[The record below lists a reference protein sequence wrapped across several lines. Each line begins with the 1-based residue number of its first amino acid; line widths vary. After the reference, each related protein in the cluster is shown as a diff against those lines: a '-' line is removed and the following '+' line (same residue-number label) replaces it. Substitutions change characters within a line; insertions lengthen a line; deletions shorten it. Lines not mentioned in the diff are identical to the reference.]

1 MIIRLLDIMTEYIP
15 ILTTLSFFTLIYI
28 SSIIYALEFN
38 VNIMSSRCI
47 LIAFAYLSI
56 IYATL
61 VTLYIILR
69 LNYFDSV
76 IEHIK
81 SIPILIYPFLIF
93 TFFLLVFYSVVIHY
107 DEPYLAKVAKSLWLG
122 FPGEDEAKYYLLKS
136 LLWSGLNSYSDIFDY
151 NIGIF
156 IEWSIFLLLVVPLFK
171 RTGNHIVLVLI
182 LILFFSPQ
190 TYFTSSYSDG
200 SYAIFLTIIFFTSLK
215 FLRGKSNWHEL
226 VGPLFLLS
234 VSKADSIYTITVFFL
249 AIISVFILSYIIKSA
264 QTQRF
269 QLRSIGAL
277 LLSFILIIFFNL
289 LLKDTLSTTAKKH
302 RTHFIQKNLEQTKIV
317 EEKRFSPVD
326 VKNVQQKKT
335 IQINILEVFSNF
347 LLKLKKSLWAL
358 FPGFGDLYS
367 FSVFIPIW
375 LIYKYREFTNKE
387 KVAAQL
393 FFVFYVG
400 IFLYI
405 NLAYVLFFS
414 KSETDLAHIPSFM
427 RYLSR
432 TMLIPMVLVYSFY
445 NARYDLTK
453 FLNDWRVWF
462 LYLIALPLVSY
473 TQIWRIYSPLQHT
486 QHKEIKNSIQQ
497 CGIDFSKYDETNYHF
512 IDQTAVGQTAI
523 IARMYVYPNSMIGG
537 PCIGER
543 NDNYCYPN
551 IKNHNNWMSYMALYG
566 TKYAIVH
573 KTNDYFV
580 NNLWPKNT
588 EIPSTPFCV
597 RVKDWKIINHGKTK

>member
-56 IYATL
+56 MASWVFMIPLSTGLSIYATL

-234 VSKADSIYTITVFFL
+234 VSKADSIYTITVLIFVFHSWTKL
-249 AIISVFILSYIIKSA
+249 GVSRRLQVAI
-264 QTQRF
+264 
-269 QLRSIGAL
+269 
-277 LLSFILIIFFNL
+277 
-289 LLKDTLSTTAKKH
+289 
-302 RTHFIQKNLEQTKIV
+302 
-317 EEKRFSPVD
+317 
-326 VKNVQQKKT
+326 
-335 IQINILEVFSNF
+335 
-347 LLKLKKSLWAL
+347 
-358 FPGFGDLYS
+358 YS
-367 FSVFIPIW
+367 F
-375 LIYKYREFTNKE
+375 
-387 KVAAQL
+387 
-393 FFVFYVG
+393 
-400 IFLYI
+400 
-405 NLAYVLFFS
+405 
-414 KSETDLAHIPSFM
+414 
-427 RYLSR
+427 
-432 TMLIPMVLVYSFY
+432 
-445 NARYDLTK
+445 
-453 FLNDWRVWF
+453 
-462 LYLIALPLVSY
+462 
-473 TQIWRIYSPLQHT
+473 
-486 QHKEIKNSIQQ
+486 
-497 CGIDFSKYDETNYHF
+497 
-512 IDQTAVGQTAI
+512 
-523 IARMYVYPNSMIGG
+523 
-537 PCIGER
+537 
-543 NDNYCYPN
+543 
-551 IKNHNNWMSYMALYG
+551 
-566 TKYAIVH
+566 
-573 KTNDYFV
+573 
-580 NNLWPKNT
+580 
-588 EIPSTPFCV
+588 
-597 RVKDWKIINHGKTK
+597 